1 MKTAQRDERLPTV
14 RLGKEGVQIRE
25 CIFDESE
32 GQVDFRQRKEAF
44 YWKKVRKAGKTKN
57 RENNL
62 ILQI

>member
-1 MKTAQRDERLPTV
+1 MSGYLQFGWEKKDY
-14 RLGKEGVQIRE
+14 RLGNV
-25 CIFDESE
+25 FLMNLNS